1 MLDKGKKVL
10 DDKRAALFIMAGGAA
25 TRLGADVP
33 KGAY

>member
-1 MLDKGKKVL
+1 MLDEGKKVL
-10 DDKRAALFIMAGGAA
+10 KEKRAALFIMAGGAA